1 MSKYEEEFEPF
12 LNGLMNEVWQV
23 LMATSLAPHEDLL
36 VTTAVKFLTT
46 VGTSV
51 HHALFAQPG
60 ILQNVCEKIISPNI
74 QLIQADEDLFD
85 ENAFEYIRRDIE
97 GSDSDTRRR
106 VSCDLV
112 RALCRNYEQQV
123 TDLFSGYIAHL
134 LQQHAASPAAN
145 WKAKDAA
152 IYLVIALTLK
162 GGTAKLGATQ
172 TNQLVNLL
180 EFFGSHVLPELQAAM
195 QPNAQ
200 PILVADAIKFVSTF
214 RVQLPATAYAQ
225 VVPLLTHLLTHRQPV
240 VHTYAAQALDRMLTV
255 REPPGSPPPAPLR
268 FGAAAL
274 SNYLQPAL
282 TGLFGALKLGGS
294 EENAYVMRAILRV
307 TVVAAEGMAPYANV
321 CIEEL
326 KAILSRV
333 CANPSNPTFNHYL
346 FETIAS
352 LVRYICAATPAAV
365 DAFEAML
372 FPPFQQVLANDIAEF
387 TPYVLQVLAQLLE
400 ARTGLSPSYV
410 TLFPPLLMPAMW
422 ERPGN
427 IPALVRLLCAYMAK
441 GKAQVRDA
449 RSHRPARGR
458 LLREVMKT
466 NRSLDSFLLNRM
478 IDRSGAF

>member
-1 MSKYEEEFEPF
+1 M
-12 LNGLMNEVWQV
+12 
-23 LMATSLAPHEDLL
+23 
-36 VTTAVKFLTT
+36 
-46 VGTSV
+46 
-51 HHALFAQPG
+51 
-60 ILQNVCEKIISPNI
+60 
-74 QLIQADEDLFD
+74 
-85 ENAFEYIRRDIE
+85 
-97 GSDSDTRRR
+97 
-106 VSCDLV
+106 
-112 RALCRNYEQQV
+112 
-123 TDLFSGYIAHL
+123 
-134 LQQHAASPAAN
+134 
-145 WKAKDAA
+145 
-152 IYLVIALTLK
+152 
-162 GGTAKLGATQ
+162 
-172 TNQLVNLL
+172 
-180 EFFGSHVLPELQAAM
+180 
-195 QPNAQ
+195 
-200 PILVADAIKFVSTF
+200 
-214 RVQLPATAYAQ
+214 
-225 VVPLLTHLLTHRQPV
+225 
-240 VHTYAAQALDRMLTV
+240 
-255 REPPGSPPPAPLR
+255 
-268 FGAAAL
+268 
-274 SNYLQPAL
+274 
-282 TGLFGALKLGGS
+282 
-294 EENAYVMRAILRV
+294 
-307 TVVAAEGMAPYANV
+307 

-449 RSHRPARGR
+449 RSHRPASRAPRR
-458 LLREVMKT
+458 LTREVMKT